1 MLQYLTFQT
10 TPVNIGTALC
20 GQKGAPSTPRPW
32 YPCIGLIPRPLVL
45 MAWVRGMCRS
55 HTQTTCP
62 HGLCTKGMQTCT
74 GLIPRPL
81 VLMAWVRG
89 YANMCRSH
97 TQTTCPHGLGTRLC
111 KHVQVSYPDHLS
123 SWPGY
128 EAMQTCTGLIPRP
141 LVLMACVRGMCRS
154 HTQTTCPHGLGMRL
168 QEIQVPFLSLQVRQ
182 VAPEVVLRS

>member
-1 MLQYLTFQT
+1 MY
-10 TPVNIGTALC
+10 
-20 GQKGAPSTPRPW
+20 
-32 YPCIGLIPRPLVL
+32 
-45 MAWVRGMCRS
+45 RS

-62 HGLCTKGMQTCT
+62 HGLGARLCKHVQVSYPDHLSSWPGYEVMQTCT

-89 YANMCRSH
+89 YANMYRSH

-128 EAMQTCTGLIPRP
+128 EVIGDSSTFSLTTGEAGGSRSCTPFMKSCIEVSFSARKLS
-141 LVLMACVRGMCRS
+141 RGWS
-154 HTQTTCPHGLGMRL
+154 
-168 QEIQVPFLSLQVRQ
+168 
-182 VAPEVVLRS
+182 